1 MKNTVKNKV
10 VIEKLFTEG
19 KRYVTKNLML
29 RMVEGENAYMVTVSS
44 KNFKRAVDRN
54 RIKRLLREVIKGS
67 EIKGTFVL
75 IYLGKELPNL
85 ETLKGEFNR
94 IKRTILT

>member
-1 MKNTVKNKV
+1 MKNTVKNKAI
-10 VIEKLFTEG
+10 IEKLFTEG

-29 RMVEGENAYMVTVSS
+29 RMVDGEDAYMVTVSS

-54 RIKRLLREVIKGS
+54 RIKRLLREVVRGS
-67 EIKGTFVL
+67 GVKGTFVL

-85 ETLKGEFNR
+85 ETLKKEFNGIRER
-94 IKRTILT
+94 I